1 MEAGKETVR
10 GCPYRSPL
18 IVAEALKGLLQ
29 GRSVCDVGCAEG
41 DMLAAMARY
50 ARRVVGFEKNP
61 RGYRYARE
69 RGLEVVAGDYFL
81 DELPRAE
88 VYYLWSNHGARD
100 NEFIINKLL
109 AREDFQGLI
118 IIGGDTNIPSE
129 ERSVRHC
136 AAKGKLLQVPF
147 HEGDGYRQQGVFL
160 LAIIDAQAVRQS
172 LGRQSSER
180 RAVVTLA
187 VEDWGGELA
196 ALTVPSQQ
204 AYAQRLGADY
214 LVIRKPVIDSVAPF
228 YEIFQLHDFFDTYD
242 RILYLDL
249 DVLVRNDCP
258 DLFHIVPASDL
269 GVFFESPLKDWGEE
283 ISQIQKEWRPL
294 GWSRD
299 YFNNGVMVMSRRH
312 QVLFKPEF
320 DLPRKVLYFDQT
332 VINYLAQAH
341 GLSFYDLG
349 IEFNYMP
356 ILMWPSVWFNRFS
369 WQLRRLLPESILAK
383 LTPISIASKLIPS
396 LILTKLIPKPRNAY
410 LVHYAGF
417 TYKEKR
423 HLAAM
428 DLARWERATRDKL

>member
-1 MEAGKETVR
+1 MGPGQEPVR
-10 GCPYRSPL
+10 VCPYRSPK
-18 IVAEALKGLLQ
+18 IVAEALKGFLQ
-29 GRSVCDVGCAEG
+29 GRSVCDVSCAEG
-41 DMLAAMARY
+41 DMLAAMAKY
-50 ARRVVGFEKNP
+50 ARHVTGFDKDPRWYRLAQERGFE
-61 RGYRYARE
+61 
-69 RGLEVVAGDYFL
+69 VVVGDYFL
-81 DELPRAE
+81 DELPQAE
-88 VYYLWSNHGARD
+88 VYYLWSDHGARD

-109 AREDFQGLI
+109 ARDDFAGLI
-118 IIGGDTNIPSE
+118 IVGGNANIPSE
-129 ERSVRHC
+129 ARSVRRC
-136 AAKGKLLQVPF
+136 AEKGKLLQVPF
-147 HEGDGYRQQGVFL
+147 SEGDGYRQHGIFL
-160 LAIIDAQAVRQS
+160 LAIIDAQACRQS
-172 LGRQSSER
+172 LSKKSSER

-187 VEDWGGELA
+187 VGDSLGELA

-214 LVIRKPVIDSVAPF
+214 LVIRKLVIDSVAPF

-258 DLFHIVPASDL
+258 NLFHIVPASDL
-269 GVFFESPLKDWGEE
+269 GVFFESPLKDWSEE

-320 DLPRKVLYFDQT
+320 ELPRKVLYFNQT

-349 IEFNYMP
+349 FEFNYMP

-369 WQLRRLLPESILAK
+369 WQLRRLLPEAILAR
-383 LTPISIASKLIPS
+383 LTPVSIASKLIPS

-410 LVHYAGF
+410 MVHYAGF
-417 TYKEKR
+417 TYKDKR

-428 DLARWERATRDKL
+428 DLAHWERATRNQL